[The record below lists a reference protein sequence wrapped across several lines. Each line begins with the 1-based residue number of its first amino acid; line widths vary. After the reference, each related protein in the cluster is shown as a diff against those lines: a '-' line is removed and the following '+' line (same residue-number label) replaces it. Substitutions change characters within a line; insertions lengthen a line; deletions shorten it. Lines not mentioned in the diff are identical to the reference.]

1 MNNIRVLIVSSSID
15 YSTDLICIELENR
28 KIPYFRL
35 NRDQFRLFNISLNID
50 NLIMQMEIGNKV
62 YTFKNKYG
70 NAIYFRAPVFLRTL
84 NKKCSLDEQVYKSQW
99 NAFIRNLIIFDKVN
113 WINNPVYTYR
123 AENKMYQLAK
133 AAEIGLCIPK
143 TVASNVCQKLIE
155 NKKYIVK
162 SIDTAI
168 FNEKDTEMFMY
179 STVLTGREIMESDL
193 SLAPVFIQEYLG
205 NKVDIR
211 VTYISG
217 KIYPVK
223 ILSNKKGIDG
233 DWRRLDKEDLQYI
246 PCRIPKETEQL
257 LCQLMNILK
266 LEFGGIDLIESDNR
280 LYFIEVNPTGEW
292 GWLQTT
298 ASIKINRA
306 IVDSLLMEKVK
317 NEIR

>member
-1 MNNIRVLIVSSSID
+1 
-15 YSTDLICIELENR
+15 
-28 KIPYFRL
+28 
-35 NRDQFRLFNISLNID
+35 
-50 NLIMQMEIGNKV
+50 
-62 YTFKNKYG
+62 
-70 NAIYFRAPVFLRTL
+70 
-84 NKKCSLDEQVYKSQW
+84 
-99 NAFIRNLIIFDKVN
+99 
-113 WINNPVYTYR
+113 
-123 AENKMYQLAK
+123 
-133 AAEIGLCIPK
+133 
-143 TVASNVCQKLIE
+143 
-155 NKKYIVK
+155 
-162 SIDTAI
+162 
-168 FNEKDTEMFMY
+168 
-179 STVLTGREIMESDL
+179 MESDL

-233 DWRRLDKEDLQYI
+233 DWRRLDKEALQYI